1 MSKFLLAALAV
12 IALLVVLGVSAYN
25 GLVGKQQAVDAAWAQ
40 VSNQY
45 QRRAD
50 LVPNLVKTVQGSAD
64 FEKSTLESVTN
75 ARASVGRM
83 TIDASKAPETAAQLE
98 EFQKAQGAF
107 GSALQRLLVVA
118 ERYPDLKASA
128 GFRDLQAQLEGTENR
143 IAVERGRFNEVTKD
157 YNTAIRKFPT
167 LLFAGMLGFH
177 PKPFFQAE
185 AGAEKAPE
193 VDFNFGG
200 NSGDGK

>member
-1 MSKFLLAALAV
+1 MKKVLVIIVVAV
-12 IALLVVLGVSAYN
+12 LVLVLGGISSYN
-25 GLVGKQQAVDAAWAQ
+25 GLVGKQQGVDAAWAQ

-83 TIDASKAPETAAQLE
+83 TIDANKAPETAEKLE
-98 EFQKAQGAF
+98 EFQKTQGAF
-107 GSALQRLLVVA
+107 GGALQRLLVVA

-128 GFRDLQAQLEGTENR
+128 GFRDLQTQLEGTENR
-143 IAVERGRFNEVTKD
+143 INIARDKYIKSVQAYNILVRSIPSNLTAMAMGYKTKASFTVDNEK
-157 YNTAIRKFPT
+157 AISAAPSVNFD
-167 LLFAGMLGFH
+167 
-177 PKPFFQAE
+177 KP
-185 AGAEKAPE
+185 AEK
-193 VDFNFGG
+193 
-200 NSGDGK
+200 K

>member
-1 MSKFLLAALAV
+1 MKKVLIV
-12 IALLVVLGVSAYN
+12 IIVLVVALVMGGVSTYN
-25 GLVGKQQAVDAAWAQ
+25 GLVGKQQGVDAAWAQ

-83 TIDASKAPETAAQLE
+83 TIDANKAPETAAQLE

-143 IAVERGRFNEVTKD
+143 IAVERGRFNDVAKD
-157 YNTAIRKFPT
+157 YNTSIRRVPAVF
-167 LLFAGMLGFH
+167 FAGILGFH
-177 PKPFFQAE
+177 PKPYFQAE
-185 AGAEKAPE
+185 SGAEKAPE
-193 VDFNFGG
+193 VKFDFGG
-200 NSGDGK
+200 KSGDGK